1 MRVRQMCDV
10 VVVLLTGASAADVL
24 VVPDQYTTIQ
34 SAIEAAVTGDIVQ
47 VQSGIYNETIDF
59 LGKAITVAGESADTT
74 TIDGTGLAGSVVRF
88 VSEENQNS
96 TLETIRIIRGSGEIV
111 SDPVFGDVLCG
122 GGIIVRSASPTLAGC
137 VVEFNA
143 AWGGA
148 GMCNVSGSPRVNNCI
163 FRNNASEGHG
173 GGMYNLDGSHP
184 LLEGCRF
191 ESNTASWG
199 GGMTNTTSSHPEVL
213 DCDFWTNVVVNVGG
227 GMFNRSSSNPVVTR
241 CIFYRNEQV
250 GNPLGN
256 GGGMC
261 TYGAG
266 TGGGLCYPVVTQC
279 TFNGNTVS
287 GDGGGMANAYG
298 AHATVVDCAFMFN
311 TCGRDGGGVACV
323 GEDDPDYPSNAAF
336 DGCSFEDNVAADRG
350 GGIFSRRSEPSIVN
364 CTVRGNAA
372 SSGGGVYFFE
382 SSASTMGDSQ
392 ICSNTSPQVG
402 GAYVDLGGNSIDDE
416 CEDCVAD
423 ITGDGMVGVD
433 DLLDLIASF
442 GPCAGCPADVNG
454 DGVVGVDDILIVLAA
469 WGTCP

>member
-1 MRVRQMCDV
+1 MRVRQMCGV

-122 GGIIVRSASPTLAGC
+122 GGIIVRSASPTLFGC

-148 GMCNVSGSPRVNNCI
+148 GMCNVAGSPHVNNCI

-199 GGMTNTTSSHPEVL
+199 GGMTNTTGSNPEML
-213 DCDFWTNVVVNVGG
+213 ACDFWTNVVFNVGG
-227 GMFNRSSSNPVVTR
+227 GMFNRSSSSPVLTG
-241 CIFYRNEQV
+241 CSFYGNEQV
-250 GNPLGN
+250 GNPLGS

-266 TGGGLCYPVVTQC
+266 TGGGLCYPVVTSC
-279 TFNGNTVS
+279 SFVANSVM

-298 AHATVVDCAFMFN
+298 AHPTVTDSSFVQN

-323 GEDDPDYPSNAAF
+323 GEDNPDYPSN
-336 DGCSFEDNVAADRG
+336 GSFEGCWFDDNEATARG
-350 GGIFSRRSEPSIVN
+350 GGFFSRRSEPSIIN
-364 CTVRGNAA
+364 CSAAGNLAA
-372 SSGGGVYFFE
+372 QGGGVYFFE
-382 SSASTMGDSQ
+382 SSAATMGASRICGNAMGQ
-392 ICSNTSPQVG
+392 IG
-402 GAYVDLGGNSIDDE
+402 GAYIDLGGNSVNE
-416 CEDCVAD
+416 VCEDCVAD
-423 ITGDGMVGVD
+423 ITGDGTVGVD

-442 GPCAGCPADVNG
+442 GPCAGCPADVDG

-469 WGTCP
+469 WGVCP